1 MKNPIFIFRKLQ
13 EQYRRYLDSP
23 LAIRYDSLHAERRL
37 LLFGQDR
44 RLCREPLIEPVPAYP
59 QCGARFNQVMHELI
73 DDLWGREIAEDI
85 GGFLGP
91 TLFVDKDT
99 NEPLQPFTHQRIA
112 FQKALVENKDVVVT
126 TGTGSGK
133 TECFLVPVLA
143 EIIRESRQWPAP
155 NPLPSTWDWW
165 DDRHRTMRGQNPRYA
180 PRTLQRAH
188 ETRPAVMRALLLYP
202 LNALVEDQLIRL
214 RFALDGTM
222 ARFSAE

>member
-85 GGFLGP
+85 GGFQAQLYLLTKIP
-91 TLFVDKDT
+91 M
-99 NEPLQPFTHQRIA
+99 NHY
-112 FQKALVENKDVVVT
+112 NH
-126 TGTGSGK
+126 
-133 TECFLVPVLA
+133 
-143 EIIRESRQWPAP
+143 
-155 NPLPSTWDWW
+155 LPIS
-165 DDRHRTMRGQNPRYA
+165 
-180 PRTLQRAH
+180 
-188 ETRPAVMRALLLYP
+188 V
-202 LNALVEDQLIRL
+202 
-214 RFALDGTM
+214 
-222 ARFSAE
+222 